1 MPMKRFDLELLLVF
15 DEIFKTGNVT
25 RSAHNLGLPQSSVS
39 LALAK
44 LRGHFNDQL
53 FSRTSKG
60 MVPTPRAQNAI
71 GDVRRA
77 IMALQHA
84 LADQPAFDPAAS
96 ARRFGICMTDISEI
110 VLLPRILN
118 HLRGVAPGIHLE
130 ISRISPDTPA
140 ELADGT
146 VDLAVGFMPHLEAG
160 FYQQKLFDQ
169 HFVCLVAK
177 HHPRVGDA
185 LTIEQLRQ
193 EGHVRVRTSGTGH
206 AILDKI
212 LAREEIERTVVL
224 NLPSFLGVASIVA
237 QTELLA
243 IVPLRYASAM
253 AGSEAVRFLPVPVD
267 LPSYQ
272 VKQHWHERY
281 HADVSN
287 RWLRQMVA
295 ALFASG
301 DAADRAEPAGPA
313 P

>member
-1 MPMKRFDLELLLVF
+1 MKRFDLELLLVF

-25 RSAHNLGLPQSSVS
+25 RAAHNLGLPQSSVS

-44 LRGHFNDQL
+44 LRSHFNDQL
-53 FSRTSKG
+53 FSRTARG

-71 GDVRRA
+71 EDVRRA
-77 IMALQHA
+77 ILALQHA
-84 LADQPAFDPAAS
+84 LADQPVFDPAAS
-96 ARRFGICMTDISEI
+96 TRRFRICMTDISEI

-118 HLRGVAPGIHLE
+118 HSRSVAPGIHLE

-169 HFVCLVAK
+169 HFVCLVART
-177 HHPRVGDA
+177 HPRVGDT
-185 LTIEQLRQ
+185 LTVAHLRQ

-206 AILDKI
+206 AIVDKI
-212 LAREEIERTVVL
+212 LTRDEIERTVVL

-243 IVPLRYASAM
+243 IVPERYARVM
-253 AGSEAVRFLPVPVD
+253 AGSEAVRFLPIPVE

-301 DAADRAEPAGPA
+301 DAAAPATA
-313 P
+313 A